1 MFHIPQAYHGV
12 KEGQTYIFPPPPL
25 YLSPKLPRSLYL
37 FFFIRL
43 KVLQMNTGSQARS
56 RGYYHFIP
64 FDFAHSNSEQKNT
77 STSIA
82 IILLSILE
90 VMILSRNH
98 LDRSD

>member
-12 KEGQTYIFPPPPL
+12 KEGQTYISPPI
-25 YLSPKLPRSLYL
+25 YLPQTSPFSLS

-64 FDFAHSNSEQKNT
+64 FDFAHSNLEQKNT